1 MRRFLISRT
10 AIARIDLMV
19 LFEVCVDSVSS
30 ASAARAGGA
39 SRVELCDALSEGGL
53 TPSLGKIE
61 AVVRAAAPLPVYV
74 LVRPRAGDFCYSPDE
89 LRVMARDV
97 EVAAGAGAAGIV
109 LGVLQPDGVVDEAR
123 TRELFLIAKAL
134 GLRCTFHRAVDAARD
149 VVEAGVAAARVGA
162 DAILTSGGAATAL
175 AGAATIRALC
185 DALAAAGAEHVQ
197 VIAGGGI
204 SAENAGALVAAARVG
219 AVHASA
225 RAPPQP
231 GAMQFIKDPPV
242 AMGGT
247 GAGDAFTSEYCVR
260 VATEATVSAIRM
272 ALPKS

>member
-1 MRRFLISRT
+1 MI
-10 AIARIDLMV
+10 

-30 ASAARAGGA
+30 ASAARLGGA

-61 AVVRAAAPLPVYV
+61 AVVRASAPLPVRV
-74 LVRPRAGDFCYSPDE
+74 LVRPRAGDFCYSADD
-89 LRVMARDV
+89 LRVMVRDID
-97 EVAAGAGAAGIV
+97 VAAGAGAAGVV
-109 LGVLQPDGVVDEAR
+109 LGVLQPDGAVDEER
-123 TRELFLIAKAL
+123 TRDLFSIAKAR

-149 VVEAGVAAARVGA
+149 VVEAGIAAARAGA
-162 DAILTSGGAATAL
+162 DTILTSGGASTAL

-185 DALAAAGAEHVQ
+185 EALAAAGATHVE
-197 VIAGGGI
+197 VMAGGGV
-204 SAENAGALVAAARVG
+204 SASNVGALVAAAQVS

-242 AMGGT
+242 AMGSA
-247 GAGDAFTSEYCVR
+247 GAVDAFTSEYCVR
-260 VATEATVSAIRM
+260 AATEATVSAIRA
-272 ALPKS
+272 ALPQT